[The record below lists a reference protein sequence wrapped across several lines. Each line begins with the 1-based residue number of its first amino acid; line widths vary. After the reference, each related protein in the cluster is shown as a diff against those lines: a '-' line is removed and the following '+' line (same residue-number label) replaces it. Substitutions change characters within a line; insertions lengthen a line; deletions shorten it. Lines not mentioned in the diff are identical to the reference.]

1 MFDVLEKYPQIL
13 GIDLDENTGA
23 IISGNQLDVIGKKY
37 IAIYDKTLWSRE
49 KDTIYKL
56 PEDSK
61 KFYLLKNGEKYNLS
75 KRKIIINYTM

>member
-23 IISGNQLDVIGKKY
+23 IISGNQLDVIG
-37 IAIYDKTLWSRE
+37 KTLWSRE

-75 KRKIIINYTM
+75 KRKLIINYTM